1 MEQKTNLLFADKS
14 QKIFSKIDFVNALT
28 PKEIKKLNSKY
39 LQLGLHI
46 KQVVVDNLGN
56 EKYEEK
62 HSFMDLLTKKRKRRG
77 FNSFYNFL
85 FSYYE
90 KESSKKNKKG
100 KKKYSYDADNNTKLT
115 KEELIELSDALNSLK
130 NDMNNIEYKTCKI
143 ETDEYKEKII
153 DFISKFRKY
162 ISNEQY
168 EFLLN
173 KWKNELSKIKGVD
186 LFDFNKN
193 DNFMNW
199 KVPILKGLK
208 SEITLYALCNIC
220 NNIINGKN
228 DKNNKC
234 ENNVIDKEKNSE
246 NDKIQKEEPKN
257 ESSDSELSEE
267 KFEENNFNRN
277 EALLLQCIRN
287 ANNDEENP

>member
-100 KKKYSYDADNNTKLT
+100 KKKYSYDADNNTKLM
-115 KEELIELSDALNSLK
+115 KEELIELSEALNSLK

-228 DKNNKC
+228 DKNDKC

>member
-85 FSYYE
+85 FNYYE

-100 KKKYSYDADNNTKLT
+100 KKKYSYDADNNTKLM
-115 KEELIELSDALNSLK
+115 KEELIELSEALNSLK